1 MPIADAV
8 RSGLASTSWIRRMFE
23 AGALLREELGPDKV
37 FDFSLGNPD
46 LEPPAEF
53 IQALRDAVSSDELG
67 SHAYMMNAGYRS
79 ARAAMA
85 EKVSIEHAVS
95 ATADDIVMTTGAA
108 GALNVIFKTVI
119 NPGDEIVAI
128 RPYFAEYGAYAA
140 NHQGVL
146 VVADSAPDFSLDP
159 AAVARVLGP
168 KTAAVIL
175 NSPNNPSG
183 RVYPAKAIEAFAAVL
198 AAHAAKTGRAPYLVV
213 DEPYRDIVYDGV
225 SVPPVMPYYAET
237 IVASSFSKTLS
248 IPGERLGY
256 VAVNPAIAE
265 KSLLM
270 AGLTTSNRVLGFV
283 NAPALMQRAVTAAWR
298 AKADVSRYAR
308 RRDQLT
314 SVLQDAGIR
323 YAKPE
328 GAFYLFCEVP
338 EGGAA
343 TVPASGESR
352 DVTFAMALKDHGVLA
367 VPGVGFG
374 CPGWFRLSYCVP
386 EATIQGSRAA
396 FKATVAS
403 WKDGQKPRA

>member
-8 RSGLASTSWIRRMFE
+8 KASLSRISWIRRMFE
-23 AGALLREELGPDKV
+23 AGAQLREQLGADKV

-46 LEPPAEF
+46 LEPPPEF
-53 IQALRDAVSSDELG
+53 IQALRDAVASDELG
-67 SHAYMMNAGYRS
+67 SHAYMMNSGYRS

-85 EKVSIEHAVS
+85 EKVSLEHAVK

-108 GALNVIFKTVI
+108 GALNVIFKTVL
-119 NPGDEIVAI
+119 NPGDEVVAI
-128 RPYFAEYGAYAA
+128 RPYFAEYGAYVE
-140 NHQGVL
+140 NHHGVL

-159 AAVARVLGP
+159 AAVARVLSP
-168 KTAAVIL
+168 RTAAVIL

-183 RVYPAKAIEAFAAVL
+183 RVYPAKAIDALADVL

-213 DEPYRDIVYDGV
+213 DEPYRDIAYDGIT
-225 SVPPVMPYYAET
+225 VPPVMPAYAET
-237 IVASSFSKTLS
+237 IVASSFSKSLS

-256 VAVNPAIAE
+256 VAVNPGIVD
-265 KSLLM
+265 KPLLM

-283 NAPALMQRAVTAAWR
+283 NAPALMQRAVTATWR

-308 RRDQLT
+308 RRDMLT
-314 SVLQDAGIR
+314 AALRDAGIR
-323 YAKPE
+323 FATPE

-338 EGGAA
+338 EGG
-343 TVPASGESR
+343 PAPAPGESS

-374 CPGWFRLSYCVP
+374 YPHWFRLSYCVP
-386 EATIQGSRAA
+386 ESTIEGSRAA
-396 FKATVAS
+396 FKAAVGA
-403 WKDGQKPRA
+403 WRG